1 MSSKLIDFGTEA
13 LIVSL
18 SVVVSGLSLN
28 LVLDIAISLVRMHE
42 TESLLVVILDLKFIQ
57 FFEIRFL

>member
-18 SVVVSGLSLN
+18 SVVVSGLGLKFVLN
-28 LVLDIAISLVRMHE
+28 IAVGLVRVHE